1 MKYVEILKKNLEL
14 KKTNSNPN
22 YKVAILS
29 NVIVNE
35 IKEILEFYLRDNGI
49 NVKVDIADYDNIVQE
64 SKKFSNHD
72 AVLIFWESINFNDGF
87 HYEQLILD
95 TKKIS
100 KIESKVKSEISL
112 VFNNLKTTSLVIF
125 NKFSSYLFDSSPVIQ
140 TELSKISYNLNH
152 YLSDNLPNNFI
163 PVDIDLIISK
173 LGLKKSKDF
182 RKFYSSKSLYSLEY
196 YIHYVKE
203 IIPLFLSVKGKI
215 KKVLVMDCDNTLWGG
230 ILGEDGFDGI
240 KMDKASVPGKIFYEI
255 QHILLSLKNQGVLLG
270 ICSKNNL
277 EDVENVLK
285 NHPEIV
291 LNNEDFVIK
300 KVNWN
305 DKASNLKEISKELNL
320 GIDSI
325 VFVDDSKFEI
335 GLINSKVPE
344 IETLLVPT
352 NLTEYPSKFYELKNF
367 FLKPNISEEDS
378 LKTKM
383 YLDENKRKES
393 VNTFS
398 SIDDY
403 LSSLGLE
410 LTLYWNDL
418 SKMPRSSQ
426 LTQKTNQF
434 NLTTK
439 RYTEPEILK
448 MIEDNNFD
456 VGIFS
461 LKDSFGDYGLTGF
474 VIIKKINDMKCE
486 IDSLMLSCR
495 VLGRNVEYV
504 FFDEIVKKMI
514 KSKRNELFATFVRS
528 NKNSQVEDFYDKLGF
543 SMITKEKDKT
553 TYKINLKK
561 FKFSKFNYINV
572 E

>member
-1 MKYVEILKKNLEL
+1 MKYIEILKKNLEL
-14 KKTNSNPN
+14 SKTYSTPN
-22 YKVAILS
+22 YKVAVLS
-29 NVIVNE
+29 NVIVYE
-35 IKEILEFYLRDNGI
+35 IKEILEFFLRDNGI
-49 NVKVDIADYDNIVQE
+49 NVIVDIADYDNIVQE
-64 SKKFSNHD
+64 SKKFSDYD
-72 AVLIFWESINFNDGF
+72 AVIIFWESINFNDGF
-87 HYEQLILD
+87 HYEQLISD
-95 TKKIS
+95 SKKIS

-112 VFNNLKTTSLVIF
+112 VLENLKKTSLVIF
-125 NKFSSYLFDSSPVIQ
+125 NKFSSILFDTNPLTQ
-140 TELSKISYNLNH
+140 TKLSEICNNLNGF
-152 YLSDNLPNNFI
+152 LSNSKLPNSFLL
-163 PVDIDLIISK
+163 DIDLIISK
-173 LGLKKSKDF
+173 IGLNKSKDF

-203 IIPLFLSVKGKI
+203 IIPLFLSVNGKT

-240 KMDKASVPGKIFYEI
+240 KMDKSSVPGKIFHEI
-255 QHILLSLKNQGVLLG
+255 QHILLNLKNQGVLLA

-277 EDVENVLK
+277 EDVENVFN

-291 LNNEDFVIK
+291 LKSEDFVIK
-300 KVNWN
+300 KVNWK
-305 DKASNLKEISKELNL
+305 DKASNLKEISKDLNL

-325 VFVDDSKFEI
+325 VFVDDSNFEI
-335 GLINSKVPE
+335 GLINSKIPE

-367 FLKPNISEEDS
+367 FLKPNMSQEDS

-383 YLDENKRKES
+383 YLDETKRKES
-393 VNTFS
+393 VNAFS

-410 LTLYWNDL
+410 LSVFWNDTSKL
-418 SKMPRSSQ
+418 SRSSQ

-439 RYTEPEILK
+439 RYTEQEILK
-448 MIEDNNFD
+448 MIESANFD

-461 LKDSFGDYGLTGF
+461 LKDSYGDYGLTGM
-474 VIIKKINDMKCE
+474 VIIKNINDNKCE
-486 IDSLMLSCR
+486 IDSFMLSCR

-514 KSKRNELFATFVRS
+514 ESNRNELFCNFVKS
-528 NKNSQVEDFYDKLGF
+528 KKNSQVEDFYDKLGF
-543 SMITKEKDKT
+543 SVISKENDKSF
-553 TYKINLKK
+553 YKINLKN
-561 FKFSKFNYINV
+561 FKFSNHNYIKLK
-572 E
+572 